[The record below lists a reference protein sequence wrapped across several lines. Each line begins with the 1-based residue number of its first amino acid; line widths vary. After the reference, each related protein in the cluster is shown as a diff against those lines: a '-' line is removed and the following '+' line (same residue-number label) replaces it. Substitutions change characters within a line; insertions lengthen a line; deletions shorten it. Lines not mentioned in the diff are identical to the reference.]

1 MRLNTF
7 VMVGLA
13 VVFGALAV
21 AASHS
26 WLSQQ
31 ADAQKRAIAELNREV
46 AMSTIVVA
54 DSALRFGSELT
65 SHVLREIPWPS
76 ATVPEGA
83 FASIDE
89 LLKDGERVALAPV
102 DPNEPIL
109 ATEITG
115 PGQRATLS
123 ALIEEGKGAVTVRV
137 DDVNGVAGFVLPG
150 DRVDVLMTQNARTG
164 SGTSIVV
171 LQGVRVLAIDQMADE
186 RAEEP
191 DVAKAVTLEVDTYAA
206 QKVALAASVG
216 TLSLMLRRAG
226 EAHAEATR
234 SVTVGDLSP
243 GLSMVAAS
251 DEDGPVVDTPIVAA
265 TASTGSP
272 LATVVVAGAKGREEY
287 RVPVDRLR

>member
-1 MRLNTF
+1 MRLNTY

-31 ADAQKRAIAELNREV
+31 ADAQKRALEAQNRPTEL
-46 AMSTIVVA
+46 STIVVA
-54 DSALRFGSELT
+54 EKALRFGDKLT
-65 SHVLREIPWPS
+65 RAVLHEIPWP
-76 ATVPEGA
+76 ADAVPEGA
-83 FASIDE
+83 FASIDT
-89 LLKDGERVALAPV
+89 LQADGDRVVLAPV

-123 ALIEEGKGAVTVRV
+123 AIIDEGMRAVTVRV

-150 DRVDVLMTQNARTG
+150 DRVDVLMTQYARDG
-164 SGTSIVV
+164 SGTSVVV

-191 DVAKAVTLEVDTYAA
+191 DVAKAVTLEVDTLAA
-206 QKVALAASVG
+206 QKIALASSAG

-226 EAHAEATR
+226 EARAENTR
-234 SVTVGDLSP
+234 SITLGDLAP
-243 GLSMVAAS
+243 GLAVLSLPS
-251 DEDGPVVDTPIVAA
+251 DDGPVEAPMQ
-265 TASTGSP
+265 ASASGNGG
-272 LATVVVAGAKGREEY
+272 LATVVVSAGEGREEY
-287 RVPVDRLR
+287 RVPIERLR